1 MVIFDKLH
9 VLKKFN
15 SQEYKLKLCTNIPS
29 WIIYIRFLC
38 NNLEQRKGEQQL
50 NLHYICSFRQNQNR
64 EVEEDKEV
72 LEFMGPKILG
82 EIDQSEKHHKH
93 KGKGNGE

>member
-15 SQEYKLKLCTNIPS
+15 SQVYKLKLCTNIPS
-29 WIIYIRFLC
+29 WIKYIRFSC